1 MYECRGAQGCARA
14 AVFAADVLHQRLDI
28 ITDKRTLDDWLAWME
43 TRHPREIELGLER
56 VAAVCRNL
64 GLTTPPFPVVTVGG
78 TNGKGSVAAMLEQ
91 ILHAAGYRVGLYTS
105 PHLIRYNE
113 RMRVRSAELTDD
125 ELIAGFERVEA
136 ARGATPLTYF
146 EFGTLAAVE
155 RFRDAGVEVAI
166 LEVGLG
172 GRLDAVNVW
181 DADVAIVVSVGT
193 DHKDWLGPDRESIG
207 REKAGIYRAGRCA
220 ICGDAD
226 PPATLLAHAAAIGAR
241 LLRIHHEFDFEH
253 RDGGWLW
260 RAAVQGSTNG
270 AGGTSAGTREVE
282 QRREQLP
289 RMPGAAGTRLYAGLP
304 HPAMRGDYQLANAAC
319 VLTALDCLADRLPV
333 TLADIR
339 AGLTRAVLPGR
350 FQTLPGRPLR
360 CSMSRTTPRR
370 RRRWPA
376 RSPASRWPGGRS
388 RCAACCATSRWS
400 RWSAHSRRRSTPG
413 TSPDSR
419 ARAPPAPRS
428 CARRCPR
435 PACARA

>member
-1 MYECRGAQGCARA
+1 
-14 AVFAADVLHQRLDI
+14 
-28 ITDKRTLDDWLAWME
+28 ME
-43 TRHPREIELGLER
+43 SLHPREIELGLDR
-56 VAAVCRNL
+56 ATVVCRNL
-64 GLTTPPFPVVTVGG
+64 GLTAPPFPVVTVGG

-91 ILHAAGYRVGLYTS
+91 TLHAAGYRVGLYTS

-113 RMRVRSAELTDD
+113 RVRIHGREVTDA
-125 ELIAGFERVEA
+125 ELIAGFERVEV

-155 RFRDAGVEVAI
+155 RFRAAGVDVAV

-181 DADVAIVVSVGT
+181 DADVAIVTSVGT
-193 DHKDWLGPDRESIG
+193 DHRDWLGPDRESIG

-226 PPATLLAHAAAIGAR
+226 PPATLLAHAAAVGAR
-241 LLRIHHEFDFEH
+241 LLRIHRDFDFER

-260 RAAVQGSTNG
+260 RAG
-270 AGGTSAGTREVE
+270 A
-282 QRREQLP
+282 
-289 RMPGAAGTRLYAGLP
+289 RLVAGLP

-319 VLTALDCLADRLPV
+319 VLMALDCLADRLPV

-360 CSMSRTTPRR
+360 VFDVAHNAEAAQALSRTL
-370 RRRWPA
+370 
-376 RSPASRWPGGRS
+376 ASQPVAGRTIAVCGML
-388 RCAACCATSRWS
+388 RDKPIAEVVGTLAPQVHAWHIAGLDGERAAGADELRAAL
-400 RWSAHSRRRSTPG
+400 SAAGVHERVTAHADIVTAYRAAVAEAGDADRVLVFGSFHTVGAILRALSTP
-413 TSPDSR
+413 
-419 ARAPPAPRS
+419 
-428 CARRCPR
+428 
-435 PACARA
+435 